1 MEYRDIQLEGSRYLQ
16 LKEEHTVRNV
26 QRFAKQRGTRGK
38 GRKINYKSEPR
49 NLGKLLEEIIKHLS
63 TAHDCKDCEQI
74 IVAIKTNLL
83 SPFGIRC
90 YTCEELISDSMLN
103 ISNEGRTYCQKCA
116 TTPALNATQ
125 I

>member
-1 MEYRDIQLEGSRYLQ
+1 MRDKYGIQEYPNFSN
-16 LKEEHTVRNV
+16 K
-26 QRFAKQRGTRGK
+26 RGTRGK

-49 NLGKLLEEIIKHLS
+49 NLGKLLEGIIKHLS
-63 TAHDCKDCEQI
+63 TDHDCEDCEQI

-90 YTCEELISDSMLN
+90 YTCDELISDSMLN

-116 TTPALNATQ
+116 GKRKGDYSTPVS
-125 I
+125 